1 MYLVCAFAAVLLSFA
16 VDKVMMDHYIQL
28 TEVAGPLTD
37 QAYELKL
44 IRCTVHAVTRKYA
57 NVKYCTCT
65 CTYNYQNNALTSR
78 VTNIHVHA
86 QTYINV
92 LTNNSLKLTYFNFKF
107 IFMILFN

>member
-44 IRCTVHAVTRKYA
+44 ICCTVHAVTHKYA
-57 NVKYCTCT
+57 NVKYCT